1 MRLRF
6 RVVSSVLAVAAALA
20 AMFGAAGISVS
31 DAQIVHVDQSLKF
44 LQPIKAGDTLY
55 CDVYVDSFRRAHGT
69 DIVVNKNII
78 TNDRGE
84 VVQEAYTTLAGRSAD
99 EDGQGGFSDGA
110 S

>member
-1 MRLRF
+1 MSAKCGDGLGLF
-6 RVVSSVLAVAAALA
+6 WVPMNATEGTA
-20 AMFGAAGISVS
+20 GAE
-31 DAQIVHVDQSLKF
+31 LK
-44 LQPIKAGDTLY
+44 LERSTD
-55 CDVYVDSFRRAHGT
+55 GT